1 MYCLT
6 KRHLGCFYV
15 LASRQVFVREEP
27 VQVEHFVFRNC
38 NVWVPRFHNEISHT
52 NHTGLC
58 VQKLVDISCVV
69 KAGREV
75 VHFKPLCVD
84 CCREML
90 RKYDAERQHQKAF
103 HALIN
108 TNERVFIR
116 QKSLY
121 VPGAKQRQRQFVRQG
136 LSRQRVRVSMVQ
148 FLPISISLHRLR
160 RTCT

>member
-108 TNERVFIR
+108 TNERVLTCIYTPEKSIR
-116 QKSLY
+116 TRCETKAASIGSSRTEPTESPGVY
-121 VPGAKQRQRQFVRQG
+121 VPVFAYKY
-136 LSRQRVRVSMVQ
+136 
-148 FLPISISLHRLR
+148 IA
-160 RTCT
+160 T